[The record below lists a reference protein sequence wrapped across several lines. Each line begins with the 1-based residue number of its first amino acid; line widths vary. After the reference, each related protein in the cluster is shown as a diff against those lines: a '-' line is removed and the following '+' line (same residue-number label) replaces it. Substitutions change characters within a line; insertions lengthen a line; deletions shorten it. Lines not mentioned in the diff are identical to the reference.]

1 MSIDNITKM
10 YESLYKSKYDELVR
24 QKENALKETA
34 NKENQTNL
42 QYKELNDKYNQ
53 NRLETQNKYKG
64 LYTGLDN
71 QQAEAKE
78 KYYGDRNTVAS
89 QNARQ
94 TQQIRD
100 YMAKNNLLQSGENVD
115 AMLRSNTDYSNNM
128 ANVYTNEQ
136 NTNRS
141 IGDKRNEYK
150 LGEQTAYS
158 NIDNSIAASERER
171 VQKIQELMAYRTSLE
186 DDFNSKNN
194 SLLSETE
201 ANKLKDI
208 NAYNEQIRREQWE
221 AEQQRI
227 AYERQVAEQQRQE
240 EAARQLAAQQS
251 ARSYS
256 SGGGSSSSSSTAD
269 NKKNLK
275 AEFITMTQS
284 KTDNY
289 KAQRFLNDSRDDI
302 VNQYGYAFYKELE
315 DYYWKDMGDYYA
327 KQSKSTRGNLK
338 Y

>member
-1 MSIDNITKM
+1 MSIDNIKKM
-10 YESLYKSKYDELVR
+10 YDSLYKSKYDELVR

-34 NKENQTNL
+34 NRENQTNL

-53 NRLETQNKYKG
+53 NRLETKNKYQG

-71 QQAEAKE
+71 QQTEAKE
-78 KYYGDRNTVAS
+78 KYYGDRNNVAS

-94 TQQIRD
+94 SQQIRD

-136 NTNRS
+136 NTNRA

-150 LGEQTAYS
+150 LTEQTAYS
-158 NIDNSIAASERER
+158 SIDNAIAAAERER
-171 VQKIQELMAYRTSLE
+171 TQKIQELMAYRKSLD
-186 DDFNSKNN
+186 DDFNSKNS

-208 NAYNEQIRREQWE
+208 NAYNEQLRREQWE

-227 AYERQVAEQQRQE
+227 AYERQQ
-240 EAARQLAAQQS
+240 QLAAQQ
-251 ARSYS
+251 ASYKS
-256 SGGGSSSSSSTAD
+256 SGGSSSTSTRE
-269 NKKNLK
+269 KNDMI
-275 AEFITMTQS
+275 AEFKALMSS
-284 KTDNY
+284 KNNW
-289 KAQRFLNDSRDDI
+289 KARDFLQNGKEGI
-302 VNQYGYAFYKELE
+302 VNQYGIAVYKQLE
-315 DYYWKDMGDYYA
+315 DMYWKDMGNYYSP
-327 KQSKSTRGNLK
+327 KR
-338 Y
+338 

>member
-1 MSIDNITKM
+1 MSIDNIKKM
-10 YESLYKSKYDELVR
+10 YDSLYKSKYDELVR
-24 QKENALKETA
+24 QKESALKETS

-53 NRLETQNKYKG
+53 NRLETQNKYQG

-71 QQAEAKE
+71 QQSEAKE

-94 TQQIRD
+94 AQQIRD

-150 LGEQTAYS
+150 LGEQTVYS
-158 NIDNSIAASERER
+158 NIDNSIAAAERER
-171 VQKIQELMAYRTSLE
+171 VQKIQELMAYRKSLD
-186 DDFNSKNN
+186 DDFNSKNT

-201 ANKLKDI
+201 ANKIRDI

-227 AYERQVAEQQRQE
+227 AYERQVAEQKRQE
-240 EAARQLAAQQS
+240 ESARQLAAQQAAS
-251 ARSYS
+251 RSSS
-256 SGGGSSSSSSTAD
+256 SGGSSATVEKRNRD
-269 NKKNLK
+269 NLIVEFENLVKSKNNWQ
-275 AEFITMTQS
+275 AR
-284 KTDNY
+284 D
-289 KAQRFLNDSRDDI
+289 FLDQGKSQI
-302 VNQYGYAFYKELE
+302 VNDYGYDTYKKLY
-315 DYYWKDMGDYYA
+315 DMYWNDMGNYY
-327 KQSKSTRGNLK
+327 S
-338 Y
+338 

>member
-1 MSIDNITKM
+1 MSIDNIKKM
-10 YESLYKSKYDELVR
+10 YDSLYKSKYDELVR
-24 QKENALKETA
+24 QKNSALNETA

-94 TQQIRD
+94 AQQIRD
-100 YMAKNNLLQSGENVD
+100 YMAKNNLLQSGENID

-171 VQKIQELMAYRTSLE
+171 IQKIQELMAYRNTIN
-186 DDFNSKNN
+186 DDFNSKNS

-201 ANKLKDI
+201 SNKLRDI

-221 AEQQRI
+221 AEQQRV
-227 AYERQVAEQQRQE
+227 AYE
-240 EAARQLAAQQS
+240 RQLAAQQ
-251 ARSYS
+251 ASYRS
-256 SGGGSSSSSSTAD
+256 SGSGSSSGSSSSSVAND
-269 NKKNLK
+269 KKNLK
-275 AEFITMTQS
+275 AEFEYYMRS
-284 KTDNY
+284 KDNY
-289 KAQRFLNDSRDDI
+289 KARDFLQNGKEQI
-302 VNQYGYAFYKELE
+302 VNQYGIAFYKELE
-315 DYYWKDMGDYYA
+315 DMYWKDMGDYY
-327 KQSKSTRGNLK
+327 S
-338 Y
+338 